1 MIKTRKDL
9 RSYIE
14 QDLKQNLVRLGAKRW
29 IYVHANPRL
38 YFIYNL
44 LYYEYYHNNSGVLIS

>member
-14 QDLKQNLVRLGAKRW
+14 QDLKQNLVSLGGQKDGFMSMP
-29 IYVHANPRL
+29 IQG
-38 YFIYNL
+38 FISY
-44 LYYEYYHNNSGVLIS
+44 II

>member
-14 QDLKQNLVRLGAKRW
+14 QDLKQNLVRLGGQKDGFTSMQ
-29 IYVHANPRL
+29 IL
-38 YFIYNL
+38 GFI
-44 LYYEYYHNNSGVLIS
+44 SFII